1 MARFTRRARLLKPD
15 EFKFVFENGRREQA
29 PLFTVIAA
37 GNSVG
42 LPRLGLAIAK
52 KNIAKAN
59 DRNRVKR
66 HIRESFRDHQDR
78 LPQVDI
84 VILAR
89 PAAQKESAEGIR
101 RQLERLWTRLVAR

>member
-15 EFKFVFENGRREQA
+15 EFKFVFENGRREQT
-29 PLFTVIAA
+29 PLFTAIAA
-37 GNSVG
+37 SNTVG
-42 LPRLGLAIAK
+42 QARLGLAIAK

-66 HIRESFRDHQDR
+66 HIRESFRYHQDD

-84 VILAR
+84 VILTR
-89 PAAQKESAEGIR
+89 PAAQKETAAGLR
-101 RQLERLWTRLVAR
+101 LQLERLWTRLVAR